1 MGTIIGSLSRREI
14 KILILCKRNT
24 VHMGSH
30 VTREPQERP
39 NDAIVVL
46 STWFSPSSD
55 WDCSSGSI
63 KVRCGWDTDH
73 WLPYIVAWYANG
85 GGETCHRVL
94 VGHMPR

>member
-30 VTREPQERP
+30 VTRERP

-46 STWFSPSSD
+46 SRA
-55 WDCSSGSI
+55 GS
-63 KVRCGWDTDH
+63 V
-73 WLPYIVAWYANG
+73 LPQTGIAV
-85 GGETCHRVL
+85 
-94 VGHMPR
+94 VGALR

>member
-39 NDAIVVL
+39 NDAIVV
-46 STWFSPSSD
+46 FS
-55 WDCSSGSI
+55 SSGS
-63 KVRCGWDTDH
+63 V
-73 WLPYIVAWYANG
+73 LPQTGIV
-85 GGETCHRVL
+85 V
-94 VGHMPR
+94 VGALR